1 MQVPTNVFPDKPALP
16 SRELLLLSLREWE
29 ALLYIADD
37 LSNEEIAPN
46 LCVTPKSIAN
56 YRNRIGDKLQQ
67 KGTGKL
73 ARFARKHREALR
85 YWYLAKTGKLP
96 PPTSE

>member
-46 LCVTPKSIAN
+46 LWHVLGDRDAKGCE
-56 YRNRIGDKLQQ
+56 IGGVAYPRSQQ
-67 KGTGKL
+67 Q
-73 ARFARKHREALR
+73 
-85 YWYLAKTGKLP
+85 
-96 PPTSE
+96 

>member
-1 MQVPTNVFPDKPALP
+1 M
-16 SRELLLLSLREWE
+16 
-29 ALLYIADD
+29 YIADD

-46 LCVTPKSIAN
+46 LCVMPKSIAN
-56 YRNRIGDKLQQ
+56 YRNRLGDKLQQ

-85 YWYLAKTGKLP
+85 YWYQAKTGKLP
-96 PPTSE
+96 SHQLSDILIKTGYFSLTKYLNF